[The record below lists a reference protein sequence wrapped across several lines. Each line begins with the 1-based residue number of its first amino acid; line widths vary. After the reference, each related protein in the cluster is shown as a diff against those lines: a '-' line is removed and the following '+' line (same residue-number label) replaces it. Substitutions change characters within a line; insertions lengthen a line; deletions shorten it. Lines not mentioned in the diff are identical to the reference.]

1 MLNKD
6 DILSY
11 YTDENN
17 HLYQM
22 IGYCPYPTVLM
33 QNVRT
38 GQVENIVPDSLLAEN
53 YTKLVKE
60 KQLKDIGFWTQ
71 DGEYIEDIQEVD
83 LEKE

>member
-11 YTDENN
+11 YTDANN

-38 GQVENIVPDSLLAEN
+38 GQVEHIVPDSVLAES

-60 KQLKDIGFWTQ
+60 KTETQ
-71 DGEYIEDIQEVD
+71 KIIFDEKGQTIIKEDDQCENQ
-83 LEKE
+83 